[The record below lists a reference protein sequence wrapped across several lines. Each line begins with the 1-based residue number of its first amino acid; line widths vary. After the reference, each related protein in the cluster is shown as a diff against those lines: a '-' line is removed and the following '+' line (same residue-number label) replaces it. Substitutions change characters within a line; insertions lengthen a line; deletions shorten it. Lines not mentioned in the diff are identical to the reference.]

1 MALIPPLIQ
10 KLFRGIPLPQFE
22 TTIISI
28 FTYTAGPRYNAP
40 RYNADLVITRFF
52 DPDPFLPHRL
62 KLSENPSQNLDF
74 ARLIRV
80 LELESVIYC
89 TFDSY

>member
-1 MALIPPLIQ
+1 MQQKRNFPP
-10 KLFRGIPLPQFE
+10 
-22 TTIISI
+22 TV
-28 FTYTAGPRYNAP
+28 GPRYNAP

-52 DPDPFLPHRL
+52 DPDPFLPHRP
-62 KLSENPSQNLDF
+62 KLSKNPM
-74 ARLIRV
+74 ARTWMLSVLICV